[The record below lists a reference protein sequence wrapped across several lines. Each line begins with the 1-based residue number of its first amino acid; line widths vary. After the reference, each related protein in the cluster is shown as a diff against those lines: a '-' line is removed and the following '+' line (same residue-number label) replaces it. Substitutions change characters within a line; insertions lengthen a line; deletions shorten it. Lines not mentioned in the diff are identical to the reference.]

1 MKLKKMVT
9 LLSVFALVSLTLSAC
24 APKEDSVKKSSS
36 TSKSEKTVSLN
47 LGTMPAPDSLPL
59 YVAKE
64 KGYFKEE
71 GLDVKLTS
79 FKSPTER
86 DAAISA
92 GQLNGAVTDVVAL
105 ASYVNGK
112 LGWKSATALTGYFG
126 IVTSDSS
133 VKTVADLKGKT
144 IATLS
149 RQTPTF
155 YLYQQLKKNGL
166 SADDVTIKEVPSI
179 PVRLQLVAQKQAD
192 ATILPDPFLSMA
204 KAQGLTEIA
213 KSNPTKYQTTIL
225 ALDKKTSQNKETV
238 AKLTKAYNKAVAQ
251 INKHQASDYQTILT
265 KNLSFPESVAK
276 SYTLPHYTKA
286 QKVAESTLKE
296 AFEYAKSEGVLK
308 ENVDP
313 AKYQLSV
320 TD

>member
-9 LLSVFALVSLTLSAC
+9 LLSVFALVSLALSAC

-92 GQLNGAVTDVVAL
+92 RQLNGAVTDVVAL

-179 PVRLQLVAQKQAD
+179 PARNNAA
-192 ATILPDPFLSMA
+192 ATLTQTSTNNTLSATLCNKPLPIFFFLLFAIGESSSA
-204 KAQGLTEIA
+204 RAL
-213 KSNPTKYQTTIL
+213 KSPGTTVPGQIC
-225 ALDKKTSQNKETV
+225 
-238 AKLTKAYNKAVAQ
+238 AYK
-251 INKHQASDYQTILT
+251 
-265 KNLSFPESVAK
+265 
-276 SYTLPHYTKA
+276 
-286 QKVAESTLKE
+286 
-296 AFEYAKSEGVLK
+296 
-308 ENVDP
+308 
-313 AKYQLSV
+313 
-320 TD
+320 